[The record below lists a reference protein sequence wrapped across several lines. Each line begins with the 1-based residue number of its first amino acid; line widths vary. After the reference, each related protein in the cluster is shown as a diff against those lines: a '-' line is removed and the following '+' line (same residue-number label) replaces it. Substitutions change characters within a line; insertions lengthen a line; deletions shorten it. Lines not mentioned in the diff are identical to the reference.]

1 MTNSIFPFVVTKS
14 PLKDYLESLRNG
26 RCGISPTRMRSRSVV
41 VVETVGVKVPGVLV
55 TTCHPQC
62 QSVSCQNVGRIIKR
76 KCAQI
81 ICQSVHPSVREN
93 HTPLGFIR
101 LTHSHPSLSSHT
113 ILFVIVYGVLI
124 FLLVTKY
131 ESALHHELNDDVH
144 GKIPLGMMCCLG
156 DEPESNFHVRT
167 TMCSCSSSHQQR

>member
-93 HTPLGFIR
+93 HTPLGFDS
-101 LTHSHPSLSSHT
+101 LTLIHHSQAT
-113 ILFVIVYGVLI
+113 QF
-124 FLLVTKY
+124 FLLLFMVCSYLFLSQNTK
-131 ESALHHELNDDVH
+131 AHFIMN
-144 GKIPLGMMCCLG
+144 
-156 DEPESNFHVRT
+156 
-167 TMCSCSSSHQQR
+167 

>member
-1 MTNSIFPFVVTKS
+1 VTNSIFPFVVTKS

-62 QSVSCQNVGRIIKR
+62 RVSFLSKCWKNNKEKVRANHLSVCPS
-76 KCAQI
+76 
-81 ICQSVHPSVREN
+81 ICSGEPHS
-93 HTPLGFIR
+93 TWIR